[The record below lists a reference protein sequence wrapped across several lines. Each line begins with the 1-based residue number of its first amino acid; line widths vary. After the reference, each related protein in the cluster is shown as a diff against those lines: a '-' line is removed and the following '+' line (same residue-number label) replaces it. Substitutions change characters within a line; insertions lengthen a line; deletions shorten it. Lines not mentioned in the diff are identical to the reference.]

1 MKEIRVNS
9 NRRAELIDITEKIQ
23 NIVNDEKINEGYIIV
38 YVPHTTA
45 AVTINEGLDPDVKKD
60 IIKTL
65 EELIPK
71 NGNYSH
77 IEGNSDAHIKSSL
90 IGTNTTVLIEDG
102 RLLLGTWQRIFF
114 FEGDG
119 PRSRR
124 LLLYIHKEK

>member
-1 MKEIRVNS
+1 MKEMKVNS
-9 NRRAELIDITEKIQ
+9 NGRVELIDITEKIQ
-23 NIVNDEKINEGYIIV
+23 NIVNDEKINEGYIII

-45 AVTINEGLDPDVKKD
+45 AVTINEGSDPDVRKD

-65 EELIPK
+65 EKLIPK
-71 NGNYSH
+71 NGNYFH

-90 IGTNTTVLIEDG
+90 IGTNIIVLIEGG

-119 PRSRR
+119 PRSRK
-124 LLLYIHKEK
+124 LFLYIHKEK